1 MSDETIRYATEISL
15 EAERKLGAIL
25 AEAPKNEGRAGMG
38 RLSLG
43 GTETEPPKDETPTLA
58 ELGHHQETSARAQ
71 KLSAILLVVPKQNR
85 QNTTRQASRPCRV
98 TNPIGAKCMRRRWMR
113 RMRRTK
119 RF

>member
-1 MSDETIRYATEISL
+1 MREHFSVV
-15 EAERKLGAIL
+15 
-25 AEAPKNEGRAGMG
+25 PKWNHGKK
-38 RLSLG
+38 
-43 GTETEPPKDETPTLA
+43 PPPSPNSGITKK
-58 ELGHHQETSARAQ
+58 TSVRAQ
-71 KLSAILLVVPKQNR
+71 KLCAILLVVPKQNR